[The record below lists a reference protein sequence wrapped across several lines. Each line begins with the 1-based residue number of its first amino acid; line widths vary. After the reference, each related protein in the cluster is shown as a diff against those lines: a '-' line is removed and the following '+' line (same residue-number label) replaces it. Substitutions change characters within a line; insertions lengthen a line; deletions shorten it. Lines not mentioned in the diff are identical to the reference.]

1 VIRTLEKYELLEE
14 IGHGGMATVF
24 RARDTKL
31 DRLVALKLM
40 HPHLRGAK
48 EARARFR
55 REAQSVARLRHPRIL
70 EIYDYSGEGSE
81 ESYIAAELLTGPT
94 LKVFVE
100 QGDELPAEI
109 AACFGIEIARALAAA
124 HDKGIIH
131 RDVKPENILLHENR
145 CLKLTDFGIA
155 DMVDSQ
161 SMTATGQILGS
172 PGHMAP
178 EQIDGHETD
187 ARTDVFALGT
197 VLYFLAVGRLPFT
210 GKNPHQILK
219 RILDGEIPDPLRF
232 RPAVGGRLRA
242 ILLKS
247 MAKVPADRYQSA
259 AELEAALRAF
269 VAEIGIDDPERQV
282 AAYLA
287 DPRGVRADVDKRVV
301 ARYTELGKRALADG
315 RALEASDCFAR
326 VLAIDETNAEV
337 LALVDRIGRAADR
350 VASARRL
357 VAIAGAGIA
366 AALLGWG
373 GWALLASPTGP
384 RVGAG
389 EAASASRDA
398 STLPDAAADAGS
410 ETDVA
415 ASAAPT
421 PEDAALEPDAG
432 PDAGLDAAAGFEVTL
447 RPIQRPDRVAAP
459 PRRVVFSP
467 DPQNVQIAVDDQPLR
482 PYGPSFESIE
492 LVPGRHRFRFV
503 SNVDCCADAT
513 IERDIPPGTTPF
525 TVAHVLPSRPA
536 ILIVRTNVPADVAVE
551 PGLAAG
557 RARMAIDVPITS
569 PTRSE
574 HRTITVTAPGHRA
587 YTGDVLLS
595 AGAVTT
601 HQVVLEPLQEESP
614 GSAVPTA
621 PGGGE

>member
-31 DRLVALKLM
+31 DRFVALKLM

-94 LKVFVE
+94 LKAYVE
-100 QGDELPAEI
+100 QGDEMPAEI

-178 EQIDGHETD
+178 EQIDGQETD

-232 RPAVGGRLRA
+232 RPASGGRMRA
-242 ILLKS
+242 ILLKAMS
-247 MAKVPADRYQSA
+247 KAPADRYQSA
-259 AELEAALRAF
+259 AEVEAALRAF
-269 VAEIGIDDPERQV
+269 VSEIGIDDSEREV

-287 DPRGVRADVDKRVV
+287 DPRAVRADVEKRVV
-301 ARYTELGKRALADG
+301 ARYTELGKRASADG
-315 RALEASDCFAR
+315 RALEANDCFAR

-337 LALVDRIGRAADR
+337 LAHVSRLGRAADR
-350 VASARRL
+350 AARAKRL
-357 VAIAGAGIA
+357 GAIAGGTLGL
-366 AALLGWG
+366 ALVAWLGWSLFAG
-373 GWALLASPTGP
+373 PPPLTSEPRPDASVPLD
-384 RVGAG
+384 
-389 EAASASRDA
+389 ASSARDA
-398 STLPDAAADAGS
+398 AVADAPT
-410 ETDVA
+410 EVA
-415 ASAAPT
+415 DT
-421 PEDAALEPDAG
+421 NEDAASEPDASEPDASEPDAG
-432 PDAGLDAAAGFEVTL
+432 PPFEVAL
-447 RPIQRPDRVAAP
+447 RPFQRPDRVVTL

-492 LVPGRHRFRFV
+492 LSPGRHRFRFV
-503 SNVDCCADAT
+503 SNVDCCAEAT

-536 ILIVRTNVPADVAVE
+536 ILIVRTNVPADVSVE
-551 PGLAAG
+551 PGVARG

-569 PTRSE
+569 RQRSE
-574 HRTITVTAPGHRA
+574 HRTITVTSPGHRA

-614 GSAVPTA
+614 SPSAPPA
-621 PGGGE
+621 PGAGE